1 MKQPKSMKS
10 LEELGRVRLSG
21 PFFMR
26 DFLHSEIS
34 NFYSIPN
41 IPDNP
46 DLAIAAGT
54 KLCAELLEPLTEV
67 FGGISIRSAYR
78 SCAVNDFGNKNDLN
92 CATNEKNF
100 GRHIWDR
107 RDRDGHMGATA
118 CIIVRRFIP
127 VYEATGNWQPL
138 AWWIHD
144 NLPYS
149 ELQFFPK
156 YAAFNISW
164 HEVPK
169 RTIYSYI
176 DPKGCLTKPGMKNNQ
191 GSHKALYK
199 GLP

>member
-10 LEELGRVRLSG
+10 LEDLGRVRLSKS
-21 PFFMR
+21 FFMR
-26 DFLHSEIS
+26 DFLHSEIA
-34 NFYSIPN
+34 NFYEIAN

-54 KLCAELLEPLTEV
+54 RLCEELLEPLNDV

-78 SCAVNDFGNKNDLN
+78 SCAVNDFGNKHDLN
-92 CATNEKNF
+92 CATNEKNY

-107 RDRDGHMGATA
+107 RDTDGHMGATA
-118 CIIVRRFIP
+118 CIVVRWFIP
-127 VYEATGNWQPL
+127 MYEKTGNWQAL

-149 ELQFFPK
+149 GLQFFPK

-164 HEVPK
+164 HEVPE

-176 DPKGCLTKPGMKNNQ
+176 DPKGCLTKPGMSNH
-191 GSHKALYK
+191 GGDHKALYG